1 MKKLGFEDK
10 VRFGQVFSTDV
21 FYKDQPDTLDWTKM
35 GCIAVEMESYGLYL
49 NAARAG
55 KKALCICAVSDN
67 LVSKLELT
75 AEERSKSVND
85 MITFALE
92 IANSIE

>member
-1 MKKLGFEDK
+1 
-10 VRFGQVFSTDV
+10 
-21 FYKDQPDTLDWTKM
+21 M
-35 GCIAVEMESYGLYL
+35 GCIAVEMESYALYL

-55 KKALCICAVSDN
+55 KKALSINAVSDN

-75 AEERSKSVND
+75 AEERAKSVND
-85 MITFALE
+85 MITYALE